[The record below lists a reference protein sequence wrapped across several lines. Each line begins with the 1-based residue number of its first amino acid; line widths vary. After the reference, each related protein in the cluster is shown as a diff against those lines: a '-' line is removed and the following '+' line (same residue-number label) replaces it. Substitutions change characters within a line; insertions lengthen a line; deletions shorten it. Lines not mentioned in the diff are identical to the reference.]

1 VTVGGVSPVVEL
13 HDVDTIYEGERIP
26 AIRGINLTVEA
37 DEFVCIVGPNGAGKT
52 TLLETINGLLPA
64 TRGTIRVLG
73 KPLNGNGH
81 KLRAQ
86 IGYLPQ
92 NFSVDP
98 STPFLARQVVLMGRY
113 GRIGLLNPPGPEDHQ
128 AAIEAMQLLGIK
140 DLADRPV
147 GKLSGGQLQKVLLAR
162 ALAKEPHLLLLDE
175 PFNSLDPRSRMAV
188 LQILQQLHEEQGL
201 PILLVTHG
209 FLPVLE
215 VCDRVIGL
223 RDGRITLDLFHPGGQ
238 QRELLR
244 QQNLIS

>member
-1 VTVGGVSPVVEL
+1 MSPVVEL
-13 HDVDTIYEGERIP
+13 RNVDTIYEGERVP
-26 AIRGINLTVEA
+26 AIRGVTMTVENG
-37 DEFVCIVGPNGAGKT
+37 EFVCIVGPNGAGKT

-73 KPLNGNGH
+73 KPLNGNGRR
-81 KLRAQ
+81 LRAQ

-113 GRIGLLNPPGPEDHQ
+113 GRIGLLNPPGPEDHK
-128 AAIEAMQLLGIK
+128 AAMEAMKLLGIQG
-140 DLADRPV
+140 LADRPV

-162 ALAKEPHLLLLDE
+162 ALAKEPRLLLLDE
-175 PFNSLDPRSRMAV
+175 PFNSLDPHSRLSI
-188 LQILQQLHEEQGL
+188 LQILQQLHQEQGL

-223 RDGRITLDLFHPGGQ
+223 RDGRIALDLSHPSEE